1 MIFIVSIPAVSQFK
15 CTSLK
20 YVEIIEFYRLFNVYV
35 NVCVCCVYVV
45 FIVGQCVDVVVV
57 FFFFIYSVYFE
68 GMLLRGVCFVW
79 YLLSVYIIASYSSN
93 VWITGLFYISALR
106 HALNK
111 KIGNW
116 QQIVYRSS
124 SFWLPKHKNWL
135 SHCKHSDLWID

>member
-57 FFFFIYSVYFE
+57 ISFILYILKVCFWGE
-68 GMLLRGVCFVW
+68 GFLCGVC
-79 YLLSVYIIASYSSN
+79 YLYI
-93 VWITGLFYISALR
+93 L
-106 HALNK
+106 
-111 KIGNW
+111 
-116 QQIVYRSS
+116 
-124 SFWLPKHKNWL
+124 
-135 SHCKHSDLWID
+135 